1 MIRNAQP
8 SDVPAILEL
17 IRQLAIFEKRPD
29 AVETT
34 EAELLKE
41 GFGEN
46 PLYRCFVAEINQ
58 EIVGIAL
65 FYYRFSTW
73 KGRTIHLEDLMVKE
87 EHRKSKIGTA
97 LFEAVAKV
105 AKDEKVRRF
114 EWEALNWN
122 TPAINFYKKYH
133 ASIDNEWVLCKL
145 YYEDIQKLKFE

>member
-1 MIRNAQP
+1 MIRFAKPN
-8 SDVPAILEL
+8 DVSAILEL
-17 IRQLAIFEKRPD
+17 IRQLAIFEKQPN

-34 EAELLKE
+34 KEELLRE
-41 GFGEN
+41 GFGEY
-46 PLYRCFVAEINQ
+46 PLYRCFVAEIEQ

-73 KGRTIHLEDLMVKE
+73 KGRTIHLEDLMVKQE
-87 EHRKSKIGTA
+87 YQQAKIGTA

-122 TPAINFYKKYH
+122 TPAINFYKKYNT
-133 ASIDNEWVLCKL
+133 SIDHEWVLCKL
-145 YYEDIQKLKFE
+145 YYDDLQRLNL